1 MPFVTRWVKKICLK
15 TPGKWSLRFAFGRK
29 VEVWHPWIQNS
40 NNAPVEYFVFS
51 RKIPLQGSVTDARLI
66 YEFENSRG
74 KTSYLS
80 LSLVWIFIN
89 HINLSL
95 LDLDF
100 IFVDYLVQN
109 ECLYLD
115 LGFFDHN
122 VLQVM
127 LEFEQNPPYSD
138 LQSLSKSRGWLYL
151 IHFCNI
157 GEILQL

>member
-1 MPFVTRWVKKICLK
+1 MLTVLTLK
-15 TPGKWSLRFAFGRK
+15 Y
-29 VEVWHPWIQNS
+29 HP
-40 NNAPVEYFVFS
+40 V
-51 RKIPLQGSVTDARLI
+51 
-66 YEFENSRG
+66 
-74 KTSYLS
+74 
-80 LSLVWIFIN
+80 
-89 HINLSL
+89 SL
-95 LDLDF
+95 LNPDF